1 LGVVAA
7 RYWPYSPGAGART
20 ESFAPSAV
28 SAPAAAAD
36 DAGSYRI
43 SAALNREKS
52 VGGESVTIGA
62 GTRLALSDMLSLDV
76 NVSEPVYLYVV
87 NEDEHGESYLLFPL
101 PGLTP
106 TNPLPV
112 GRHRLPGTLE
122 GAKASWVVTSTGG
135 GKEHFLLIASR
146 GPSPAFE
153 KMFAT
158 LPRPTLNKPV
168 VRLSRDNLGVL
179 RSVGGLA
186 LSNPD
191 SSLQL
196 HTTPGFAAELP
207 ASEEIARGVWVRQV
221 SVDNPD

>member
-1 LGVVAA
+1 
-7 RYWPYSPGAGART
+7 
-20 ESFAPSAV
+20 
-28 SAPAAAAD
+28 
-36 DAGSYRI
+36 
-43 SAALNREKS
+43 
-52 VGGESVTIGA
+52 
-62 GTRLALSDMLSLDV
+62 
-76 NVSEPVYLYVV
+76 
-87 NEDEHGESYLLFPL
+87 LFPL

-112 GRHRLPGTLE
+112 GRHRLPGTFE
-122 GAKASWVVTSTGG
+122 GAKASWVVTSTG